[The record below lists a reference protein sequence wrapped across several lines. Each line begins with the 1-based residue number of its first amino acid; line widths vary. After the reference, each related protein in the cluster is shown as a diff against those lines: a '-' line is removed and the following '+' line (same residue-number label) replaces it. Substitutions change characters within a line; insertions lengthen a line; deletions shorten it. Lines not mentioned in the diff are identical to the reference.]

1 LLLRRWQIQTDGLC
15 QQEQREHGDHGT
27 MIWFA
32 LMRAGLLLAILCACG
47 GELRLRPLSLDV
59 QGLSGRA
66 ERLVVLLFPV
76 SAGQTCANVGLENVK
91 SQRKFD
97 LPAIEERGVTVIAYS
112 EDAQGMPI
120 QFGCTQIDYADI
132 ESPEASLRLSMRM
145 ASRSHMVPAC
155 RSSGPSSSSG
165 CSVAVEWRRPSSV
178 FARATRSI
186 IRSS

>member
-1 LLLRRWQIQTDGLC
+1 
-15 QQEQREHGDHGT
+15 
-27 MIWFA
+27 M
-32 LMRAGLLLAILCACG
+32 LLAILCACG

-76 SAGQTCANVGLENVK
+76 STGQTCANIGLENVK
-91 SQRKFD
+91 SLVAPLSVTWTRSIDGDQRKFE

-145 ASRSHMVPAC
+145 AGRSHMVPAC
-155 RSSGPSSSSG
+155 LSSGPSSSSG

-178 FARATRSI
+178 FAGATRSTT
-186 IRSS
+186 RSS